1 MHLLS
6 TSSTSLDDIV
16 EPVDLGQ
23 TPGDIAILSFA
34 DSDLAGLAAAW
45 AAERE
50 ALPSVRL
57 VQLRDLQASDVGGSV
72 DRSASAPTPR

>member
-34 DSDLAGLAAAW
+34 DSDLAALAAAW
-45 AAERE
+45 AKDATRNVTRCR
-50 ALPSVRL
+50 ACGWCSF
-57 VQLRDLQASDVGGSV
+57 A
-72 DRSASAPTPR
+72 T